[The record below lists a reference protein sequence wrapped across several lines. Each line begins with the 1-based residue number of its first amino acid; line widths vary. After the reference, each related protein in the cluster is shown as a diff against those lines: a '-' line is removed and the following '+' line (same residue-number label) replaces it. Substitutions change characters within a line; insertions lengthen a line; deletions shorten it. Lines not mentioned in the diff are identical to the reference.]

1 MPFPFAEAAFIL
13 NSGRAFGDV
22 VGLSF
27 FTRGRALP
35 AEALRFPHSLHENRF
50 ALPRNKTAIMV
61 RVLRLC
67 GGASGCGVSRGGG

>member
-27 FTRGRALP
+27 FTQGRALP
-35 AEALRFPHSLHENRF
+35 AAALRFPHSLHENRF
-50 ALPRNKTAIMV
+50 ALPRNKI
-61 RVLRLC
+61 
-67 GGASGCGVSRGGG
+67 GDSSASATLMWIYHL